1 MSKDPALL
9 RRLGSRLFLWLW
21 PVLLLLPAAHAADS
35 TAPVPAT
42 NATPSTTTAAPST
55 HASPAAPLNNGQDSD
70 SSRRE
75 RSSRS
80 SATTKAAADAPGG
93 TATTTTNAAP
103 PGSFESFR
111 LIAERNIFDQSRSP
125 RAPRGTQTGAPPPRP
140 PRIEAIA
147 LAGTMI
153 YSNRHLAFFTSSNP
167 QYQKALKP
175 GDAIAGYRLAEV
187 TLGHVRLEKDGE
199 TVELKVRQQLR
210 REDDGP
216 WQLSASTEMVS
227 STTAAPSS
235 GAGGGG
241 SPVGPSSGGGSA
253 ASDLLR
259 RLMEQRAKEQQ

>member
-1 MSKDPALL
+1 LL

-21 PVLLLLPAAHAADS
+21 PLLLLLLPGAHAADA

-42 NATPSTTTAAPST
+42 NTAPSAATAVPATPV
-55 HASPAAPLNNGQDSD
+55 SPAAPAKGEDSD

-75 RSSRS
+75 QSSRS
-80 SATTKAAADAPGG
+80 GATTKAAADAPGG
-93 TATTTTNAAP
+93 TASTTNAAP

-175 GDAIAGYRLAEV
+175 GDVIAGYRLADV
-187 TLGHVRLEKDGE
+187 ALGHVRLEKDGE

-216 WQLSASTEMVS
+216 WQVSASTEMVIS
-227 STTAAPSS
+227 ATAAPSS
-235 GAGGGG
+235 GSGGGG
-241 SPVGPSSGGGSA
+241 SPGGPASPSGGGSA

>member
-42 NATPSTTTAAPST
+42 NATPSTTTAAPPT

-75 RSSRS
+75 RFSRS

-93 TATTTTNAAP
+93 TAATTNAAP

-175 GDAIAGYRLAEV
+175 GDAIAGYRLADV
-187 TLGHVRLEKDGE
+187 ALGHVRLEKDGE

-216 WQLSASTEMVS
+216 WQVSASTEMVS

-241 SPVGPSSGGGSA
+241 SPGGPSSGGGSA